1 MKNLDVLVRQFL
13 DLSFVANLSNQS
25 AERHPEVSSLGPTEQ
40 ASQAPRI
47 ALAQTRPA
55 TPTFA
60 SVETVWLDL

>member
-13 DLSFVANLSNQS
+13 DLSFVANLNKQN
-25 AERHPEVSSLGPTEQ
+25 AERHPEISGLGPTEQ

-60 SVETVWLDL
+60 SAGTVWLDL